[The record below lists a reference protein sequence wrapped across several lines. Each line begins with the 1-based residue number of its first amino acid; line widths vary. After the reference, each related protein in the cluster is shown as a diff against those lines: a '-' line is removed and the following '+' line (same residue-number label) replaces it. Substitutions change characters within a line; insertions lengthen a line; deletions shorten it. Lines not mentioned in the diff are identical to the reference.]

1 MARTDDLCG
10 VGWGVGWAQP
20 RHAVCDQGFGQ
31 FESSLSTG
39 VTVRVGAV
47 TSGGFAARACEA
59 VLRWG
64 NERAVVVPKSAQ
76 VDIDALGADLGLGVP
91 VVAFV
96 VRPME
101 NDWRASYEIWSIERK
116 PRLLRTLAGSDM
128 YRAVDADFNRQV
140 VIWTRDAAAV
150 DGFDGLTYTD
160 YSYPP
165 TVVLQFER
173 GKLVDVSA
181 WYRAEYNRQ
190 IAELRNGLTAE
201 ALAEFRRSD
210 GRLESGSVPLTEW
223 LRLRKTKVAI
233 LEAVW
238 AYLYSGR
245 AKRAWAELDD
255 EWPVG
260 DVARVKAAIVAART
274 RGIEAQIDK
283 VASGTPPPNGRKDQP
298 FIYEYVKGVSSANP
312 YLEADTAP
320 QPISLWRPP
329 PSAAD
334 EALVQREEKVRL
346 IIDEAG
352 KVQSAEMQE
361 PKSDPKLLLAARGWK
376 FIPALRS
383 GKPVAFNLN
392 LDVSPYK

>member
-210 GRLESGSVPLTEW
+210 GRLESGSVPLKSRFQPPLFW
-223 LRLRKTKVAI
+223 
-233 LEAVW
+233 
-238 AYLYSGR
+238 
-245 AKRAWAELDD
+245 KRGL
-255 EWPVG
+255 P
-260 DVARVKAAIVAART
+260 
-274 RGIEAQIDK
+274 
-283 VASGTPPPNGRKDQP
+283 
-298 FIYEYVKGVSSANP
+298 
-312 YLEADTAP
+312 
-320 QPISLWRPP
+320 
-329 PSAAD
+329 
-334 EALVQREEKVRL
+334 
-346 IIDEAG
+346 
-352 KVQSAEMQE
+352 
-361 PKSDPKLLLAARGWK
+361 
-376 FIPALRS
+376 
-383 GKPVAFNLN
+383 
-392 LDVSPYK
+392 